1 MAELGVPG
9 ISSQYDQYIERLVEL
24 AKVRRKPLE
33 ERLEQTKLRR
43 TVWTDLNRRLLELE
57 RVSSR
62 LYGFDNVFGNRI
74 ATSSNEQVAII
85 RPRRNIDPVD
95 VQVQVNQIASAD
107 RFSSRPIDDM
117 MQIDPGEYRF
127 TVGEEEISFTFA
139 GGTLADFTESL
150 NTINPDILRASLV
163 QSGTKEQTW
172 FLESRV
178 IGAANPLGFD
188 GKSRDLAF
196 NLGLITDQVDLQFI
210 IENDTNNLNMIG
222 RPFDLRN
229 EVSLSS
235 GRMLELGVDATDNRI
250 MEGSVL
256 AIRYSVEER
265 ARPSVSFL
273 SGGAGVENRDQALR
287 EGRILPIAEE
297 NAPYDLP
304 VIRSDEN
311 LFMRINNRVIPL
323 TALDTRTS
331 ESEGFVEISL
341 DQFAGQQLQ
350 SIIFSNTD
358 GIHDFT
364 IKEIDLQFPNL
375 TDWSPTNATSRAQDA
390 DFTIDGVR
398 ITRDTNIVEDLLPG
412 QTLELRSPSLD
423 VVELSVTYDKDSVR
437 DAIQEFL
444 LIYNW
449 TMAHV
454 NFAVAMQGNEAVVDN
469 TAYFFNDKEIESA
482 REILGLLQGDQQLNS
497 LKNRLHM
504 QMISAH
510 AIGEDGDR
518 LMSLGDMGIAT
529 RARGSIGTSA
539 DRLGY
544 FAIHDEKRFEETLAT
559 RWDDI
564 RDLFARDPE
573 IGVFESG
580 LVGGRESGIMTI
592 SRGYTQAPR
601 GVVSTRTTLINSEIE
616 RNEKALDAF
625 DEDLERKR
633 QQWERDFAAAESA
646 QRELDRIQSQIEG
659 MNRSQNR

>member
-33 ERLEQTKLRR
+33 ERLEETKLRR

-57 RVSSR
+57 RVGSR

-85 RPRRNIDPVD
+85 RPRRGIDPVD

-107 RFSSRPIDDM
+107 RFSSRPIDDA
-117 MQIDPGEYRF
+117 MQVEAGEYRF
-127 TVGEEEISFTFA
+127 TVGQEEIAFTFA
-139 GGTLADFTESL
+139 GGTLAEFTESL
-150 NTINPDILRASLV
+150 NQVNADILRASLV
-163 QSGTKEQTW
+163 QSGSKEQTW

-178 IGAANPLGFD
+178 IGADNPLGFE

-196 NLGLITDQVDLQFI
+196 QLGVITDQVDLQFF
-210 IENDTNNLNMIG
+210 IENDTNNANMIG
-222 RPFDLRN
+222 RPFDTRN
-229 EVSLSS
+229 EISLNS

-250 MEGSVL
+250 LEGSVL
-256 AIRYSVEER
+256 TIRYSAEER
-265 ARPSVSFL
+265 TRPTVSYL
-273 SGGAGVENRDQALR
+273 IGGGGVESREQALR
-287 EGRILPIAEE
+287 EGRILPIPEE
-297 NAPYDLP
+297 NSPYDLP
-304 VIRSDEN
+304 VLRSEEN
-311 LFMRINNRVIPL
+311 LFIRVNNQVVSL
-323 TALDTRTS
+323 ASLDAKS
-331 ESEGFVEISL
+331 VGEDGLLEISL

-350 SIIFSNTD
+350 SIIFNNAD
-358 GIHDFT
+358 GMHDFT
-364 IKEIDLQFPNL
+364 VKQIELQFPNL

-390 DFTIDGVR
+390 EFSLDGVR
-398 ITRDTNIVEDLLPG
+398 ITRDTNVIEDLLPG
-412 QTLELRSPSLD
+412 QTLELRSASSEMVD
-423 VVELSVTYDKDSVR
+423 MSVTYDTESVR
-437 DAIQEFL
+437 EAIQEFL

-454 NFAVAMQGNEAVVDN
+454 NFAVAMQGNESVVDN
-469 TAYFFNDKEIESA
+469 TAYFFNDKELENA

-497 LKNRLHM
+497 LKSRLHM

-510 AIGEDGDR
+510 AVGEEGDR
-518 LMSLGDMGIAT
+518 LMSLGDLGIAT

-544 FAIHDEKRFEETLAT
+544 FAIHDEKRFEEALAT

-580 LVGGRESGIMTI
+580 LVGGRDNGIMTI
-592 SRGYTQAPR
+592 SRSYTQAPR
-601 GVVSTRTTLINSEIE
+601 GVVATRTTLINSEIE

-633 QQWERDFAAAESA
+633 QQWERDFAAAENA
-646 QRELDRIQSQIEG
+646 QRELERIQSQIEG